1 MEDGFYY
8 YSAEKF
14 HCLFYHVLLDLLA
27 ICLHRCVLRHGLR
40 LKQCNKE
47 AVKHAGT
54 YFHFLNVLMAFML
67 LTVKSK
73 YGFSIFTLSIIKV
86 FSAFSSGIFI
96 YIL

>member
-1 MEDGFYY
+1 MDSIIILQRNFIACFIM
-8 YSAEKF
+8 YSSIFLQFA
-14 HCLFYHVLLDLLA
+14 YIV
-27 ICLHRCVLRHGLR
+27 VLRHGLR